1 MTNREQF
8 EAHYKKVGGC
18 LLSDVKERHWNT
30 WLAAQVALLE
40 SQVVT
45 IKLTE
50 KLPSRM
56 SMTEPE

>member
-8 EAHYKKVGGC
+8 EAHYKKAGGC

-40 SQVVT
+40 SQVV
-45 IKLTE
+45 KTE